1 MLAPFYRAPNLDL
14 LTHVEWLVR
23 VDDTPSFLR
32 EEWSVPQREGPHAAR
47 LELLR
52 ASATD

>member
-1 MLAPFYRAPNLDL
+1 MNLTPSTEPS
-14 LTHVEWLVR
+14 THVEWLVR
-23 VDDTPSFLR
+23 VDDNPNFLR
-32 EEWSVPQREGPHAAR
+32 EECSVPQREDPHAAR

>member
-1 MLAPFYRAPNLDL
+1 MNLRPSAER

-23 VDDTPSFLR
+23 VDDIPSFLR
-32 EEWSVPQREGPHAAR
+32 KEWSVPQREGPHAAR